1 MCVGCVKL
9 MCQAG
14 SFLGDGLCVQCPA
27 NPFTLPGVNGSS
39 IAACE
44 CVAGYTN
51 AIHTREPARMQS
63 LRPGHLQGLKSRL
76 SNSWQ
81 RRTRIRY
88 RDPSLSTLQEVQEGS
103 RCANTLS
110 SRLLYRDFCTCH
122 QASCAL
128 EMRAGGLQ
136 RTSCSRY
143 SRASRCHEGGGFQG
157 RVCAREE
164 WKREEAWGVF
174 LVCVE
179 CFIALLQRYYSS
191 HSSDRRAVLLC
202 CCVESVE
209 K

>member
-1 MCVGCVKL
+1 MASLGVVFPEDQLLMCVGCVKL
-9 MCQAG
+9 LCQAG

-63 LRPGHLQGLKSRL
+63 LRPGHLQGYSMSQYCITETTIAQTPGSEEPEYGIAIHL
-76 SNSWQ
+76 SLPC
-81 RRTRIRY
+81 R
-88 RDPSLSTLQEVQEGS
+88 
-103 RCANTLS
+103 
-110 SRLLYRDFCTCH
+110 
-122 QASCAL
+122 
-128 EMRAGGLQ
+128 
-136 RTSCSRY
+136 
-143 SRASRCHEGGGFQG
+143 
-157 RVCAREE
+157 
-164 WKREEAWGVF
+164 
-174 LVCVE
+174 
-179 CFIALLQRYYSS
+179 LLQRYYSS